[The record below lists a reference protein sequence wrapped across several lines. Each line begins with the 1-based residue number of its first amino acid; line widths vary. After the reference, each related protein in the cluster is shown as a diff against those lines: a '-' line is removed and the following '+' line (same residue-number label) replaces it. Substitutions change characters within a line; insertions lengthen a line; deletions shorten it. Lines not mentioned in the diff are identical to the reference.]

1 MQTGESMGDDRS
13 RYGRTGA
20 LVLLCVALVSGCAAA
35 RPANPFTDSNR
46 REAIVLEVDNRY
58 WADMTISVRRGGSL
72 VRLGLVTTN
81 ARRRF
86 NIPPEASAAGMSI
99 SFVADPVGAREVYES
114 PLVMPQEGETY
125 VWTLATALAQ
135 SSLVRR

>member
-1 MQTGESMGDDRS
+1 MQTGESKGGDRS
-13 RYGRTGA
+13 RYGRA
-20 LVLLCVALVSGCAAA
+20 LVLLILCVPPVYACVGA
-35 RPANPFTDSNR
+35 RAANPFADVGR

-81 ARRRF
+81 GRRRF
-86 NIPPEASAAGMSI
+86 NIPPEASAAGMSVT
-99 SFVADPVGAREVYES
+99 FVADPVGAQEVYES
-114 PLVMPQEGETY
+114 PLVVPQAGETY